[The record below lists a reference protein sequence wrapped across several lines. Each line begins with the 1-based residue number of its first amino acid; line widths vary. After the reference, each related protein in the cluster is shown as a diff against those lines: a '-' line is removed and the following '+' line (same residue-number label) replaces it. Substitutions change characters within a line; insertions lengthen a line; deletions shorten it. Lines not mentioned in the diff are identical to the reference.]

1 MAVRRGVL
9 AQVQMT
15 GSSLDDVYVVPD
27 GKQVVISTITVC
39 NTSAVSDDS
48 FRISIGVGGAADSP
62 EQYIYWDMTVP
73 ALQTFAITFGIT
85 MEVSDVLRA
94 QSVSSDVIVC
104 VFGEEED
111 V

>member
-9 AQVQMT
+9 AQLQLT
-15 GSSLDDVYVVPD
+15 GASLDDVYTVPSN
-27 GKQVVISTITVC
+27 KQVVISTVTVC
-39 NTSAVSDDS
+39 NTNSSSADA
-48 FRISIGVGGAADSP
+48 FRIAVAPAGDSDKP
-62 EQYIYWDMTVP
+62 QHYIYWDFPIP

-85 MEVSDVLRA
+85 MEQTDILRA
-94 QSVSSDVIVC
+94 QSVGGDIIVN